1 MDVYGWMVLAAL
13 TFLASLISVELGLSA
28 AIIEIA
34 LGVVGGN
41 FLGVERHEWVRY
53 LAAFGGILLTFM
65 AGAEVDLGVM
75 RDKARESLLIGGLS
89 FLAPFGGILFLCR
102 FLLHWPW
109 PSSELSGIALST
121 TSLAVVYAVLVE
133 TGLSATQVGKVIMAS
148 TFVTDFGTAA
158 GLSLVFTRP
167 GAGTVW
173 FALVSAGMI
182 ALAPWGAPWFFRR
195 YGRRVI
201 EPEIKLLLLFL
212 LVLMY
217 FANRGASHAIL
228 PAFVLGLVLSPV
240 FHGNRELQRKLRVVA
255 FAFITPIFFLNGG
268 LSISLTLLR
277 ANLGLF
283 AILLLGK
290 LLFKFAG
297 VYPFCRLFLPREAAY
312 TTLLMSTGLTMG
324 TISALFGYETGLID
338 QAQFSVLVAV
348 VVASAVL
355 PTILAQ
361 RVFHPR
367 HVFEAM
373 GSEVEPDLLEADP
386 APARPGGA

>member
-1 MDVYGWMVLAAL
+1 MDIYGWMVLAAL
-13 TFLASLISVELGLSA
+13 TFLASLVSVELGLSA
-28 AIIEIA
+28 AIVEIA

-41 FLGVERHEWVRY
+41 FLGVERHEWIRY

-75 RDKARESLLIGGLS
+75 KEKARESLLIGGLS
-89 FLAPFGGILFLCR
+89 FTAPFAGILVLCR
-102 FLLHWPW
+102 ALLHWAW
-109 PSSELSGIALST
+109 PASQLAGIALST

-133 TGLSATQVGKVIMAS
+133 TGLTATPIGKIIMAS

-158 GLSLVFTRP
+158 GLTLLFIRP
-167 GAGTVW
+167 SVDTLW
-173 FALVSAGMI
+173 FALVSVVILGF
-182 ALAPWGAPWFFRR
+182 APRVAPWFFRR
-195 YGRRVI
+195 YGKRVI
-201 EPEIKLLLLFL
+201 EPEIKLLLLLL

-217 FANRGASHAIL
+217 FARRGASHAIL

-240 FHGNRELQRKLRVVA
+240 FHGNLDLKRKLRVVA
-255 FAFITPIFFLNGG
+255 FAFITPIFFLSGG
-268 LSISLTLLR
+268 LGISLPLLW

-283 AILLLGK
+283 AILFLGK
-290 LLFKFAG
+290 MLFKFAG
-297 VYPFCRLFLPREAAY
+297 VYPLCRRFLPREAAY

-324 TISALFGYETGLID
+324 TISALFGYESGLID
-338 QAQFSVLVAV
+338 QGQFSVLVAV

-361 RVFHPR
+361 RIFHPR

-373 GSEVEPDLLEADP
+373 GGETEPQPQEASLDGG
-386 APARPGGA
+386 ARPR